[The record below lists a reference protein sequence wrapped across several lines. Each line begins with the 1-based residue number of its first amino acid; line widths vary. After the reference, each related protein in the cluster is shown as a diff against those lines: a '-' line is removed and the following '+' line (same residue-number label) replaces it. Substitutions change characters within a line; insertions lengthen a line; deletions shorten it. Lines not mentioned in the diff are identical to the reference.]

1 MLYLWF
7 VPNLDHN
14 LHANVEP
21 IDGRSARREKNR
33 RAVVE
38 ALLQCYDDGML
49 KPSVADIAERSGVS
63 HRSVFRYFDDMDEL
77 SRAAIAL
84 GHERYDPMS
93 RIHEIGNGPL
103 DVRIERIV
111 EQRIT
116 LFKAMEGPAR
126 AVRIVAPLSPVVM
139 SDLIRWRLFLRAQL
153 RRQFAAEL
161 RVVPSVEAQQLISA
175 LDVLCSF
182 ETWML
187 MRDDHNLTQDQM
199 KLNMAFSLR
208 RMLQPCSIPDTG
220 TAL

>member
-1 MLYLWF
+1 
-7 VPNLDHN
+7 
-14 LHANVEP
+14 
-21 IDGRSARREKNR
+21 
-33 RAVVE
+33 VVE

-93 RIHEIGNGPL
+93 RIHEIGHGPL

-126 AVRIVAPLSPVVM
+126 AARIVAPLSPVVM

-161 RVVPSVEAQQLISA
+161 KSMASSQAQQLIGA

-182 ETWML
+182 ESWML

-199 KLNMAFSLR
+199 KANMAFSLR
-208 RMLQPCSIPDTG
+208 RMLTPCELADS
-220 TAL
+220 